1 MQFAQ
6 WRRAVGKH
14 ENGYA
19 RLARDFYPS
28 PAWVTEA
35 LAEHVNLT
43 GLRVWECACG
53 DGRMAEALKAAGA
66 IVHATDIVDRGYS
79 EFAGELD
86 FISTA
91 APSFVFDA
99 VVTNPAYGE
108 RNKLAEKFVEIG
120 LQRIADGGLL
130 ALLLPNDFDS
140 AKTRARFFADC
151 RAFAGKVVLTR
162 RVVWFEPA
170 RAAPKENHSWFLWRR
185 TSLAL
190 PPRIF
195 YAPQRNGAAS

>member
-1 MQFAQ
+1 
-6 WRRAVGKH
+6 VGKH

-19 RLARDFYPS
+19 RVDKDLYPS
-28 PAWVTEA
+28 PPWVIEA

-43 GLRVWECACG
+43 GLHVWECACG

-66 IVHATDIVDRGYS
+66 VVYATDIVDRGYA

-86 FISTA
+86 FVSTA
-91 APSFVFDA
+91 ALPFVFDA
-99 VVTNPAYGE
+99 VITNPPYGE

-120 LQRIADGGLL
+120 LQRIAAGGWL

-140 AKTRARFFADC
+140 AITRSRFFGNC

-190 PPRIF
+190 RPRIF
-195 YAPQRNGAAS
+195 YAPQHSGAAS